1 MALRVSPFLYFFQHT
16 AIQKKIQ
23 IFANLFRIQIT
34 FIHDVRFSCTS
45 FTHGKYKFNYLKPAS
60 VTPPCYVKRQYDLND
75 YEWLLINILS
85 IQSTL
90 QTSKH
95 LDITITK
102 YTAVTL
108 MSIPSFS
115 NKYFE
120 ELSGNLQPQVLVNV
134 IENARAAL
142 KDERRTDKM
151 MNGGNNVPVV
161 ELERIPEKLIL
172 VGDIHGDL
180 QSLLWTLKEINFE
193 RLLGN
198 PHNKLIFLG
207 DYVDRGSNSIGVLY
221 VVCFLKQK
229 FPDSVVLMRGNH
241 EAPMEFPFSSHDLPL
256 ELGQRYGRELG
267 KSIYVNNILP
277 LFQSLSLIILIPK
290 QLLIVHGGLPTAE
303 VFIPKPSKD
312 LSGSA
317 ARNLLISSMEEI
329 LWNDPIEYIT
339 KGLDWEYSRRGYGKH
354 FGMTVTRKWL
364 KATGSKLVIRGH
376 EPCQGFKVNH
386 KGTIL
391 TLFSCNESY
400 PGFQAAYLKIT
411 REELQNVNHV
421 GQLVPYINRI
431 PKLPELL

>member
-1 MALRVSPFLYFFQHT
+1 
-16 AIQKKIQ
+16 
-23 IFANLFRIQIT
+23 
-34 FIHDVRFSCTS
+34 
-45 FTHGKYKFNYLKPAS
+45 
-60 VTPPCYVKRQYDLND
+60 
-75 YEWLLINILS
+75 
-85 IQSTL
+85 
-90 QTSKH
+90 
-95 LDITITK
+95 
-102 YTAVTL
+102 
-108 MSIPSFS
+108 MSIPSVS
-115 NKYFE
+115 KKYFE
-120 ELSGNLQPQVLVNV
+120 QLSGNLPPQVLMEV

-142 KDERRTDKM
+142 EDERLTDKR
-151 MNGGNNVPVV
+151 MNGRNNVPVV

-180 QSLLWTLKEINFE
+180 ESLLWTLKEINFD
-193 RLLGN
+193 RFLRN

-256 ELGQRYGRELG
+256 ELARRYGREIA

-277 LFQSLSLIILIPK
+277 LFQSLSLIVLIPK

-303 VFIPKPSKD
+303 VFIPKSSED
-312 LSGSA
+312 RSGSSEVGSA

-329 LWNDPIEYIT
+329 LWNDPIEHIS

-354 FGMTVTRKWL
+354 FGITVTRKWL
-364 KATGSKLVIRGH
+364 NATGSKLVIRGH

-386 KGTIL
+386 QGTIL

-411 REELQNVNHV
+411 REELHNVNDV
-421 GQLVPYINRI
+421 GEFVPYINRI